1 MIVVNLIMG
10 LVIVGSV
17 IIILYGIG
25 LFTIKRCGKYD
36 EETHFIEIIG
46 HGLLGLMVIVLGV
59 DLLFLIYVLGELVV
73 DKFFK

>member
-17 IIILYGIG
+17 IAILYGIG
-25 LFTIKRCGKYD
+25 LFTIKRCGNYD

-46 HGLLGLMVIVLGV
+46 HGFLGLMVIAIGV
-59 DLLFLIYVLGELVV
+59 DLLFLIYVIGELVV
-73 DKFFK
+73 DNFFK